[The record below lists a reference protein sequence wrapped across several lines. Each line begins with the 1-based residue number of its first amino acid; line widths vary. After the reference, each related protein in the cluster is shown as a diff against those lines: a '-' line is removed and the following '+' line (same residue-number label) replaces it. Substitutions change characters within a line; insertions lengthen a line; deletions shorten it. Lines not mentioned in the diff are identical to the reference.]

1 MLVLSRKSGEKIV
14 IDGDIQLE
22 VLEVTGSRVRLGIS
36 APDDCRIL
44 RAERRGAQSEQGQ
57 FSPAAILAGAGI

>member
-44 RAERRGAQSEQGQ
+44 RAERRTGQAEKSE
-57 FSPAAILAGAGI
+57 FCPAGILAGAGI